1 MKRSEV
7 NQIIRRAESFF
18 RQCGYYLPPFAY
30 WTAEDWTAKGPEA
43 AEVVEARLGWDI
55 TDFGA
60 GDFSRVGLTMF
71 TVRNGL
77 PQNWSKMEGKL
88 YCEKMMVVE
97 DHQVTP
103 YHFHWT
109 KMEDIINRGGGRLVI
124 QVYNSTPD
132 EKLDGTPVT
141 ISTDGVRR
149 RLPAGVTCSTPGA
162 SASQAENSAAVWS
175 ANSRTTLWVSRRAS
189 IDRSTGMLP
198 HTDASYS
205 NRTPF
210 CRAGTDLANKKRI
223 PFSGAYKSKEPSPGS

>member
-149 RLPAGVTCSTPGA
+149 RLPAG
-162 SASQAENSAAVWS
+162 SQLS
-175 ANSRTTLWVSRRAS
+175 L
-189 IDRSTGMLP
+189 
-198 HTDASYS
+198 
-205 NRTPF
+205 
-210 CRAGTDLANKKRI
+210 
-223 PFSGAYKSKEPSPGS
+223 SPGESITIPTSCYHSFWAEDGRTLVGEVSLVNDDVKDNRFLDRLPRFPALVEDEPPAYILCTEYNQYYKG

>member
-1 MKRSEV
+1 MRY
-7 NQIIRRAESFF
+7 QIIRRAESFF

-109 KMEDIINRGGGRLVI
+109 KMEDIINRGGGRLLLRL
-124 QVYNSTPD
+124 YNAMPD
-132 EKLDGTPVT
+132 EELDEKGPLSV
-141 ISTDGVRR
+141 SLDGVRR
-149 RLPAGVTCSTPGA
+149 TLKAGEVVELAPGESITLPPACYHEFWGQGRVLIGEVSLVNDDHLDNRFYRAPGRFPTI
-162 SASQAENSAAVWS
+162 EEDAAPLHLLVGDY
-175 ANSRTTLWVSRRAS
+175 SRYYPAAK
-189 IDRSTGMLP
+189 P
-198 HTDASYS
+198 A
-205 NRTPF
+205 
-210 CRAGTDLANKKRI
+210 
-223 PFSGAYKSKEPSPGS
+223 